1 MPDLSSMRLL
11 LGVGAGIAAY
21 KCADL
26 VRRAR
31 ERGAQVQVVATE
43 SALHFVGAATFQALS
58 GRPVRSSLWDEA
70 AEAAMGHIEL
80 ARWATQILVA
90 PATADLIAR
99 LRAGSADDLLT
110 TVCLASAAP
119 LAIAPAM
126 NAQMWAHPALQDNL
140 ACLVQRGVCVL
151 GPAHGSQACGDVG
164 SGRMLEPLELLD
176 ALSLPSSTLLQGRR
190 VVVSAGPTFEDLDPV
205 RFLGNRSSGKMGFAI
220 AAAAR
225 AAGAE
230 VQLIAGPV
238 HLATPFGCQRTNV
251 RSALQMREAVLAAAP
266 AADIYVGA
274 AAVADYRPACAAEH
288 KIKKGAESMT
298 LSLVRNPDIIAELGA
313 GIRPRLLVGFAAETR
328 DVIAYAQAKRAAKGL
343 DLIVANQVGPDA
355 AFDRED
361 NALTVI
367 SADAVIELGSG
378 SKRQLAAR
386 LVELMAARL
395 AQVARE

>member
-1 MPDLSSMRLL
+1 MSDLSSMRLL

-31 ERGAQVQVVATE
+31 ERGAEVQVVATE
-43 SALHFVGAATFQALS
+43 SALHFVGVATFQALS

-70 AEAAMGHIEL
+70 AESAMGHIEL
-80 ARWATQILVA
+80 ARWATHILVA

-99 LRAGSADDLLT
+99 LRGGNADDLLT

-140 ACLVQRGVCVL
+140 ACLMQRGVRVL

-164 SGRMLEPLELLD
+164 AGRMLEPLELLD
-176 ALSLPSSTLLQGRR
+176 ALTVPVSTRLSGRR
-190 VVVSAGPTFEDLDPV
+190 VVVSAGPTYEDLDPV

-220 AAAAR
+220 AAAAN
-225 AAGAE
+225 AAGAQVE
-230 VQLIAGPV
+230 LIAGPV
-238 HLATPFGCQRTNV
+238 HLATPLGCRRINV
-251 RSALQMREAVLAAAP
+251 RSALQMREAVLAAA
-266 AADIYVGA
+266 AGADIYIGA
-274 AAVADYRPACAAEH
+274 AAVADYRPANTAEH
-288 KIKKGAESMT
+288 KIKKSGESIA
-298 LSLVRNPDIIAELGA
+298 LQLVRNPDIIAELGA
-313 GIRPRLLVGFAAETR
+313 GVRPRLLVGFAAETC
-328 DVIAYAQAKRAAKGL
+328 DVISYAQAKRVAKGL
-343 DLIVANQVGPDA
+343 DLIVANRVGPDA

-367 SADAVIELGSG
+367 SADSVIELGSG
-378 SKRQLAAR
+378 SKR
-386 LVELMAARL
+386 RL
-395 AQVARE
+395 ASRLIELVADSLERRPT